1 VALHIDHNALTTT
14 TSLSY
19 MHRPTSACLV
29 SLQSPSSVLQDDWAS
44 FFDLQWHQD
53 PLASFRRQYFAIL
66 MLFTHCKRQ
75 SWMTFKWDDWIEC
88 LGMFWLSISKVGFVI
103 FVRIFALF
111 IRLRLTFFA
120 HCLLVFVWQ
129 IDRLD
134 ALVHE
139 RNAIIYQPTMMLH
152 WRWCILNS
160 GECKMAVHH
169 VSNK

>member
-1 VALHIDHNALTTT
+1 MALHIDHNALTTT
-14 TSLSY
+14 TSLSFV
-19 MHRPTSACLV
+19 HRPTSAVWCRCKALLPYYKMTELV
-29 SLQSPSSVLQDDWAS
+29 SSICNGIKIR
-44 FFDLQWHQD
+44 WHR
-53 PLASFRRQYFAIL
+53 LEGNIL
-66 MLFTHCKRQ
+66 LFWCYLRIAKDNHEWHSR
-75 SWMTFKWDDWIEC
+75 WDDWIEC

-129 IDRLD
+129 IDRLE

-152 WRWCILNS
+152 WRRCILNS